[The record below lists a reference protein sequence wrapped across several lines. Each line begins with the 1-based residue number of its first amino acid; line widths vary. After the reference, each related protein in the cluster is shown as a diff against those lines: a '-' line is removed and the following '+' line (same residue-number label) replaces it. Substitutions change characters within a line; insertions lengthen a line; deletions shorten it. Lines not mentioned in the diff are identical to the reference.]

1 MKQASAGTRSMRVSV
16 ATVAVAV
23 ASTLRVRTGFARG
36 ATGLTGLG
44 VAMLLALTPAALADS
59 PTPAAPVAGD
69 TRDTAWTLSTTDP
82 STGYSPTFV
91 GNGYLAARVPAEGA
105 GYSTSPVQ
113 TQAQVAGFYA
123 QPPGSVEVRA
133 SLPMWTTLG
142 FSDGSATYGNVPTGS
157 ACQFGAICEAEDAQ
171 LSGGAF
177 VASDHS
183 GASGGAFVA
192 GYGDQGHPVVGA
204 GATLQVGDV
213 PAGTATLTV
222 RYANS
227 DGGGGV
233 QTRTL
238 SVAVNGTAA
247 GKVTLAPTAN
257 WDTWSTATLQVPVT
271 AGTDMLALSCAADDT
286 CMVNVDY
293 VALSSAGAPA
303 PSPGNGSTSNYRQTL
318 DLRHGTLTT
327 SLTWTSPAGRV
338 TDLRYDVIAD
348 RARAHVGVVR
358 LTVQPHW
365 SGTATA
371 TDLFDAR
378 AAKSVTVSH
387 AQVDAATGRLRE
399 TVTAAGTNAVAAL
412 VSRLQTGGAPAVTSA
427 VQGLPAQSAGQQTTL
442 AVQDGGTYT
451 VTKYVGLATSIDTDR
466 GHGAAVAAALQ
477 ASKGAASTGWDAL
490 LTEHEDAWAQLWS
503 SDISVPGNDRLTL
516 QARASMFY
524 LLESTRAGV
533 DWSVSPGGL
542 SSDGYSGH
550 VFWDAETWMYPSL
563 LAQHPDIAVGANT
576 YRQRLLPG
584 ARANAATTGWQ
595 GARFPW
601 ESASKG
607 DEQTPTWADTGL
619 YEIHIT
625 ADVALAQWQ
634 YYQAT
639 GDKQWLA
646 TKAWPVLEGAAQF
659 WTSRVTPNGSGGYD
673 IDDVIAADEYA
684 VRVDDNAYTNVAA
697 ATALRIA
704 TQAAQVLG
712 KTPDPRWATIA
723 DGIVVP
729 FDPTLGI
736 HPEYAGYSG
745 QTIKQADVVMLQYPW
760 RYPMPDSVAQA
771 DLDYYV
777 PRTDVGGPSMTDAIH
792 AIDTA
797 ELGTPGCATYTFL
810 KRSVDPFTRAP
821 FDQFSETRG
830 GGAFTFT
837 TGAGG
842 FLQEFLYGF
851 TGMRWSA
858 DAVQL
863 DPMLPPQL
871 PGVELTG
878 LAWQGRRFDISV
890 GPQTTKVMLVSGDP
904 LPVQVAGGATQ
915 TVATG
920 ATLSVATRR
929 PDLAPTFDLARC
941 APVTAS
947 SADVSYPA
955 LAAVDGSA
963 ATQWRP
969 TSAGAS
975 LTVDLGSVRTVRR
988 VTVVSGTGRTTG
1000 YTLEGSTDASTWR
1013 SIGTVGAGSDPT
1025 SSVVVAPTDVRY
1037 VRYTAAAGT
1046 TPQVASLEVVDTSTP
1061 RRPTRP
1067 PA

>member
-1 MKQASAGTRSMRVSV
+1 VV
-16 ATVAVAV
+16 VAVPGTAH
-23 ASTLRVRTGFARG
+23 ASP
-36 ATGLTGLG
+36 AT
-44 VAMLLALTPAALADS
+44 AAPAAAAALGGGNGAGSPGDHGSDS
-59 PTPAAPVAGD
+59 GWVL
-69 TRDTAWTLSTTDP
+69 RTTDA
-82 STGYSPTFV
+82 SSNYAPTFV
-91 GNGYLAARVPAEGA
+91 GNGYLAARVPAAGE
-105 GYSTSPVQ
+105 GYSSRPVV
-113 TQAQVAGFYA
+113 TQSELAGFYA
-123 QPPGSVEVRA
+123 KPAGQTEQRA
-133 SLPMWTTLG
+133 SLPTWTTLG
-142 FSDGSATYGNVPTGS
+142 FGDGTYGVGVYGVPGTWS
-157 ACQFGAICEAEDAQ
+157 CTFDEICPAMYGQ
-171 LSGGAF
+171 ISGGAF
-177 VASDHS
+177 VETSHS
-183 GASGGAFVA
+183 GSTVGGYLAGLNTNNTPTVGGTDIVPINGASAGPATVNIRYSNAAGGPQTISFGVNGTLRQLTLPTLASWNDWAVVSV
-192 GYGDQGHPVVGA
+192 PV
-204 GATLQVGDV
+204 TLT
-213 PAGTATLTV
+213 AGTNTLEITIAAGDTGRV
-222 RYANS
+222 NVDYLA
-227 DGGGGV
+227 
-233 QTRTL
+233 
-238 SVAVNGTAA
+238 AYPNGTAA
-247 GKVTLAPTAN
+247 PTKVASPTAGSMTN
-257 WDTWSTATLQVPVT
+257 WAQSL
-271 AGTDMLALSCAADDT
+271 DMRT
-286 CMVNVDY
+286 
-293 VALSSAGAPA
+293 
-303 PSPGNGSTSNYRQTL
+303 
-318 DLRHGTLTT
+318 GTLTT
-327 SLTWTSPAGRV
+327 SFDWTAPSGKRTSFTYTVNANQAVGHLGTVSVRV
-338 TDLRYDVIAD
+338 V
-348 RARAHVGVVR
+348 
-358 LTVQPHW
+358 PHW

-371 TDLFDAR
+371 VDEFDGQGLDHATAKDASVNGKQATLSETVVTDGDL
-378 AAKSVTVSH
+378 
-387 AQVDAATGRLRE
+387 
-399 TVTAAGTNAVAAL
+399 VTAAMSSVLRVDAKAVPTTAM
-412 VSRLQTGGAPAVTSA
+412 PAGSN
-427 VQGLPAQSAGQQTTL
+427 GSAGQTASFRVEANHAYQI
-442 AVQDGGTYT
+442 
-451 VTKYVGLATSIDTDR
+451 TKYVGVASSVDTDR
-466 GHGAAVAAALQ
+466 SLSAATPQQAAA
-477 ASKGAASTGWDAL
+477 ATATDAAAAGNKHNTQTVSAN
-490 LTEHEDAWAQLWS
+490 EKAWAALWA
-503 SDISVPGNDRLTL
+503 SDISIPGDSTTTA
-516 QARASMFY
+516 QIHAAMFY

-533 DWSVSPGGL
+533 TWSTSPGGL

-550 VFWDAETWMYPSL
+550 VFWDMETWMYPSL
-563 LAQHPDIAVGANT
+563 LAQHPDIAVGADA

-584 ARANAATTGWQ
+584 ARANAAATGWQ

-810 KRSVDPFTRAP
+810 KRSVDPFMRAP

-955 LAAVDGSA
+955 VAAVDGSA

-1061 RRPTRP
+1061 RRPARP